1 MSDFYSSDL
10 SRFSEAIESV
20 SAVVSAPNF
29 PAYDSSLFLARL
41 KAYFLAVSLGE
52 FPHTSLGCYPRFGIL
67 SDGQPICPDCC
78 RTEVSSIMVADFHD
92 GWLLVGD
99 CVNYEDSDLLCYHC
113 GEKIPSAYGDDEAA

>member
-20 SAVVSAPNF
+20 SAVVAAPNF

-52 FPHTSLGCYPRFGIL
+52 FPRTCLGCYPRFGIL
-67 SDGQPICPDCC
+67 SDGETICPDCC
-78 RTEVSSIMVADFHD
+78 RAEISSIMAADFHD
-92 GWLLVGD
+92 GWLLVDD
-99 CVNYEDSDLLCYHC
+99 CVNYEDSDLLCCHC